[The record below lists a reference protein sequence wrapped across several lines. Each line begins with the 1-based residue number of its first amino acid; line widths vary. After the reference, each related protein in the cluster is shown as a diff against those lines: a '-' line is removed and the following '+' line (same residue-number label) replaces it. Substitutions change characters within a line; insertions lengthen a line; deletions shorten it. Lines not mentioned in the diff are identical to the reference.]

1 MKNPSFVA
9 FVKTL
14 IATVAG
20 AILVTAI
27 VIFSAYM
34 PFYTL
39 LPAVGISAR
48 EEGEVRIHF
57 LSVGEGDASIIEYP
71 DGKCLLIDTGNG
83 SFEND
88 VHIYRYLK
96 GLAPTALSVVLTHT
110 DADHCGGMRSLFDKM
125 EVEKLYLPVLGSGSS
140 FYQRIL
146 KTAAEKGIPTE
157 ILSRYDVISHPSGA
171 YAVCISP
178 YSFGET
184 DDNDAST
191 VLYFRYGENDVLFA
205 ADISST
211 RERRIIREYELDRT
225 LFDAPGYPVW
235 LEETDIL
242 KVAHH
247 GASSSSCDDWIR
259 LLSPQAAIVSCG
271 AGYYSHPSVYA
282 VDRLSD
288 YALVYRTDEMG
299 DVIARLS
306 GDQWILTY
314 HTEDTE

>member
-191 VLYFRYGENDVLFA
+191 GRMTYSLRRISPRRANGASYGNMSLTGPSSTPRDIPCGWRRR
-205 ADISST
+205 ISSRLPTTAPRVLPATIGSAFSPRRRRSSRAERATIPIHRSMQWTAFRTTPT
-211 RERRIIREYELDRT
+211 RWEMSS
-225 LFDAPGYPVW
+225 PVFRG
-235 LEETDIL
+235 TN
-242 KVAHH
+242 
-247 GASSSSCDDWIR
+247 GS
-259 LLSPQAAIVSCG
+259 
-271 AGYYSHPSVYA
+271 
-282 VDRLSD
+282 
-288 YALVYRTDEMG
+288 
-299 DVIARLS
+299 
-306 GDQWILTY
+306 
-314 HTEDTE
+314 